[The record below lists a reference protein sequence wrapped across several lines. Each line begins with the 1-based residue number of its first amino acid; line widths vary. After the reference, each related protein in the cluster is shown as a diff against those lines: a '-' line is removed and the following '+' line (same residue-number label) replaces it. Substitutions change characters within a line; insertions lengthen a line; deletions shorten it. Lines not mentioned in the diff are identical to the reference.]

1 MSEQQPIVL
10 DRSVVARAVEAAL
23 DEDGARSDVTSEA
36 LVPPGQ
42 AGAGTIVAKAEG
54 VVCGLP
60 LAEAVFAALDSSL
73 RFQGRVPEGG
83 SVTADTPIAGVYGP
97 LAPLLSGERVAL
109 NFLQRLSGIATLTR
123 RFVEAVAGLD
133 VRIVDTRKTA
143 PGLRSLERYA
153 VRVGGGF
160 NHRYNLRDGVL
171 IKDNHLAAARA
182 RGMSIATVIERARR
196 SAPHTLRIE
205 IETNTVD
212 ETQEAVEAGAD
223 VILLDN
229 MAVQDIGRA
238 VEAVDGR
245 AQLEASGGVTL
256 ENVRKIAQTGVQII
270 SIGALTHSAPAVD
283 LSLDLEA

>member
-1 MSEQQPIVL
+1 MSEQQPIAL
-10 DRSVVARAVEAAL
+10 DRSVVVRAVEAAL

-36 LVPPGQ
+36 LVAPGQ

-60 LAEAVFAALDSSL
+60 LAEAVFAELDSSL

-83 SVTADTPIAGVYGP
+83 SVTAATSIAGVYGP

-123 RFVEAVAGLD
+123 RFVDAVAGLD

-171 IKDNHLAAARA
+171 IKDNHLVAARA
-182 RGMSIATVIERARR
+182 RGLSIAAVIERARR

-229 MAVQDIGRA
+229 MAVEDIGKA

-256 ENVRKIAQTGVQII
+256 ENVREIAQTGVQII
-270 SIGALTHSAPAVD
+270 SIGALTHSAPALD